1 MLFKYW
7 KLLLKTPY
15 QTAQRSFFLLPPQSK
30 LACLS
35 LLHLLFLVT
44 IYEYDWTFAYIARM
58 NWFPAPLDLYCIS
71 CLDPIIFFLTFLWSS
86 NISLFLVLSIAHN
99 FGSCPVSIIC
109 SLATPCA
116 LFLFLHP
123 SCFGL
128 WASLF
133 FNVVLGFFFLGRGEV
148 VFFNIGIHDQNLF
161 STWEL
166 DQHLRVNSFILFI
179 FIYIY
184 IYIFYNFPNF
194 IQVQSKFQEKIF
206 WH

>member
-1 MLFKYW
+1 MNMIE
-7 KLLLKTPY
+7 LLHILLEWIG
-15 QTAQRSFFLLPPQSK
+15 FLLPWICIVSLAWIQS
-30 LACLS
+30 
-35 LLHLLFLVT
+35 
-44 IYEYDWTFAYIARM
+44 
-58 NWFPAPLDLYCIS
+58 
-71 CLDPIIFFLTFLWSS
+71 FFLTFLWSS

-133 FNVVLGFFFLGRGEV
+133 SMLFWAFFFLGRGEV
-148 VFFNIGIHDQNLF
+148 IFFNIGIHDQNLF

-166 DQHLRVNSFILFI
+166 DQHLRVNIITFQISFKFKVSFKRKSFDVNDPTHLENIIWIHSTLW
-179 FIYIY
+179 IYFLPIKSLNLSY
-184 IYIFYNFPNF
+184 LELLPWR
-194 IQVQSKFQEKIF
+194 SKLNQLYYRRRKEFNLRN
-206 WH
+206 